1 MSWPAPG
8 GADTFAPV
16 GAREH
21 HRLDVYLVNGQ
32 VVDARLDDTSFWPAW
47 FKVEWK
53 GASGELS
60 AKVRGVKLSTRLGD
74 LIVFHTAE
82 HAHQPV

>member
-1 MSWPAPG
+1 MSWPTERP
-8 GADTFAPV
+8 ADAFAPI
-16 GAREH
+16 GDRENH
-21 HRLDVYLVNGQ
+21 LLEIYLSASGEVE
-32 VVDARLDDTSFWPAW
+32 DARLDGESFWPDW

-74 LIVFHTAE
+74 RVVFHRI
-82 HAHQPV
+82 